1 LATTAGESDITTGFM
16 AARAGE
22 WSAADDLHGVVRLA
36 RWDAAEHLWLASGN
50 LTADGAELHLVAGT
64 MIISEAL
71 TSIRLN
77 TPGGT
82 ATFDAGEARIRYR

>member
-1 LATTAGESDITTGFM
+1 
-16 AARAGE
+16 
-22 WSAADDLHGVVRLA
+22 
-36 RWDAAEHLWLASGN
+36 
-50 LTADGAELHLVAGT
+50 LHLVAGT